1 MIRTTSFEEVSIA
14 VATVAQVATMGR
26 VAGNLIVAVTGAAGT
41 LVVVAGTL
49 VVVVAAAVVVVAAAA
64 VAAAVDTGS
73 IVVVQ
78 HHSAL
83 SVSGMVW
90 NDGVDA
96 DYFGFFVQGPVL

>member
-14 VATVAQVATMGR
+14 VATVAQIATMGR

-49 VVVVAAAVVVVAAAA
+49 VVVVVVAAA
-64 VAAAVDTGS
+64 VAAAVAVAVDTGS

>member
-14 VATVAQVATMGR
+14 VATVAQIATMGR

-49 VVVVAAAVVVVAAAA
+49 VVVVAAAAV